1 MIPALNASKIYST
14 LGSSTSLI
22 PLALKDTSNSLGL
35 TAGSY
40 ITGEGLESKDRF
52 IDEFGTQAIWL
63 LGIPTYKKAID
74 LTLYKLLGIDPKFD
88 VRNLSDKRSKL
99 LEKSLEYADSSIKEN
114 IKKAVKNPKFTK
126 TLALTKFAASTI
138 LTIFTYN
145 GLTKY
150 RHEQTRKRA
159 EKEILAE
166 IQNKNYSY
174 TKPENKQAFSGIKKQ
189 IAFTGGIQ
197 DFMFNPVKNLMILDA
212 SITAE
217 RLADSRNK
225 QELMGYTV
233 KEGTFW
239 MFMYL
244 ASKPIQ
250 KFFEKRVENNTKTPA
265 SIDLDARVIESKEL
279 EEAFKNGELTKSTS
293 KILKLKTQEE
303 LLDYIHNNPD
313 DFTVKMAKKSDII
326 PTINKSILGYTYER
340 SEKVDYRKFIDLE
353 EFKEIA
359 EKLNKLNGKFELY
372 KQTNA
377 VDTSLEAFLKNV
389 KKFKRQSVLKNIGIC
404 ISVLGVIAPG
414 IMVAMR
420 KFGKDNEAFQV
431 KEDLKKELAFNGKI

>member
-1 MIPALNASKIYST
+1 MIPALNASKIYSI
-14 LGSSTSLI
+14 LGNNNSLV
-22 PLALKDTSNSLGL
+22 PLAIKDTSNSLGL

-52 IDEFGTQAIWL
+52 TDEFGTQLIWL
-63 LGIPTYKKAID
+63 FGIPTYKKAID
-74 LTLYKLLGIDPKFD
+74 LTLYKLLKIDPKFD
-88 VRNLSDKRSKL
+88 VRNLSEKRNKL
-99 LEKSLEYADSSIKEN
+99 LEKSVEFADTSIKQS
-114 IKKAVKNPKFTK
+114 IKNAAANPKFSK
-126 TLALTKFAASTI
+126 GLALTKFAASTI

-159 EKEILAE
+159 EQEILAE
-166 IQNKNYSY
+166 MNKKDYSY
-174 TKPENKQAFSGIKKQ
+174 TKPEDKQAFSGIKKQ
-189 IAFTGGIQ
+189 PTFTGGIQ

-212 SITAE
+212 SITSE
-217 RLADSRNK
+217 RLASARNK
-225 QELMGYTV
+225 QEFWGYTV

-250 KFFEKRVENNTKTPA
+250 KFLEKRAENNTKTPA
-265 SIDLDARVIESKEL
+265 SIDLDARVIESKAL
-279 EEAFKNGELTKSTS
+279 ENAFKNGELVKSS
-293 KILKLKTQEE
+293 SNVLKLKTQEQ

-326 PTINKSILGYTYER
+326 PTINKSFLGYVYER
-340 SEKVDYRKFIDLE
+340 TEKVDYRKFIDLD
-353 EFKEIA
+353 EFKGIA
-359 EKLNKLNGKFELY
+359 EKLNKLNGKFEQF
-372 KQTNA
+372 KQTDKA
-377 VDTSLEAFLKNV
+377 DTSLEAFLKNV
-389 KKFKRQSVLKNIGIC
+389 KKLKRHSVLKNIGIC
-404 ISVLGVIAPG
+404 ISVLGIIAPG

-420 KFGKDNEAFQV
+420 KLDKDNEAFQV